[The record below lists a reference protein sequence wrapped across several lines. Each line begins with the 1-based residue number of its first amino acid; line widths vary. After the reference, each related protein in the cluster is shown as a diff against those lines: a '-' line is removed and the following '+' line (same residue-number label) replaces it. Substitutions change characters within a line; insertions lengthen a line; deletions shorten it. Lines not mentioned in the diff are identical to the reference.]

1 MISSTLFSLAS
12 LAGVALAATD
22 CIGINAIAPGCAS
35 REALHTRDFFYIGG
49 RYVAGAAGNLTYDQ
63 LYVEKLT
70 PANGV
75 KQSKPI
81 VLFHG
86 GGTSGVTWLNTPDN
100 RKGFASHFLDYGY
113 QVYIVDQTSVGR
125 GSAEDLNDYVMR
137 IGSTTEITEKGFTA
151 PELTNAYPQSQQ
163 HTQWPGS
170 GLKGDPIFDAFES
183 TFVPLTSNLTVQ
195 ELSMRSSGC
204 QLLSLIGPSFL
215 ISHSIGALHALLL
228 SNDCPSLV
236 AGNVNLEPGNIPF
249 QSYVGNATSSVGRTS
264 ARPWG
269 MTNTNVTYDP
279 AISSPSELTYE
290 LVGNDTP
297 AKRSCYM
304 QTGTIHK
311 LTEIAKVKYV
321 ALTGSASPHITYE
334 HCVIDFLQ
342 QAGVAAQWIK
352 LADKGI
358 TGNGHFGYLEK
369 NSPQIAGVVHEWI
382 QANC

>member
-1 MISSTLFSLAS
+1 MISSTLFSLVS
-12 LAGVALAATD
+12 LAGAALAATD

-70 PANGV
+70 PVTGV

-137 IGSTTEITEKGFTA
+137 IGSTAEITEKGFTA
-151 PELTNAYPQSQQ
+151 PELTDAYPQSQQ

-183 TFVPLTSNLTVQ
+183 TFIPLTSNLTVQ

-215 ISHSIGALHALLL
+215 ISHSIGALHPLLL

-236 AGNVNLEPGNIPF
+236 AGNVNLEPG
-249 QSYVGNATSSVGRTS
+249 
-264 ARPWG
+264 
-269 MTNTNVTYDP
+269 
-279 AISSPSELTYE
+279 
-290 LVGNDTP
+290 
-297 AKRSCYM
+297 
-304 QTGTIHK
+304 
-311 LTEIAKVKYV
+311 
-321 ALTGSASPHITYE
+321 
-334 HCVIDFLQ
+334 
-342 QAGVAAQWIK
+342 
-352 LADKGI
+352 
-358 TGNGHFGYLEK
+358 
-369 NSPQIAGVVHEWI
+369 
-382 QANC
+382 

>member
-1 MISSTLFSLAS
+1 MISSTLLSLAS
-12 LAGVALAATD
+12 LASAAFAATD
-22 CIGINAIAPGCAS
+22 CIGINAIAPGCVS
-35 REALHTRDFFYIGG
+35 QEALHSRDFFYIGG

-70 PANGV
+70 PAAGV
-75 KQSKPI
+75 KQSKPV

-86 GGTSGVTWLNTPDN
+86 GGTSGV
-100 RKGFASHFLDYGY
+100 GFASHFLDYGY

-125 GSAEDLNDYVMR
+125 GSVEDLNDYVMR
-137 IGSTTEITEKGFTA
+137 IGSTAEITEKGFTA

-170 GLKGDPIFDAFES
+170 GVKGDPVFDAFES
-183 TFVPLTSNLTVQ
+183 TFIPLTSNMTVQ

-215 ISHSIGALHALLL
+215 ISHSIGALHPLLL

-269 MTNTNVTYDP
+269 MTNTHVTYDP
-279 AISSPSELTYE
+279 AISNSSELTYE
-290 LVGNDTP
+290 LVGDDTP

-342 QAGVAAQWIK
+342 QAGVAAEWIK
-352 LADKGI
+352 LADRGI
-358 TGNGHFGYLEK
+358 TGNGHFSYLEK

-382 QANC
+382 QTNC

>member
-1 MISSTLFSLAS
+1 MIFSTLFSLAPFAS
-12 LAGVALAATD
+12 AALATAD

-70 PANGV
+70 PATGV
-75 KQSKPI
+75 KQSKPV

-125 GSAEDLNDYVMR
+125 GSAEDLSDYVMR
-137 IGSTTEITEKGFTA
+137 IGSTAEISEKGFTA
-151 PELTNAYPQSQQ
+151 PELTDAYPQSQQ

-170 GLKGDPIFDAFES
+170 GVKGDPIFDAFES
-183 TFVPLTSNLTVQ
+183 TFIPLTSNMTVQ

-215 ISHSIGALHALLL
+215 ISHSIGALHPLLL

-236 AGNVNLEPGNIPF
+236 AGNINLEPGNIPF
-249 QSYVGNATSSVGRTS
+249 QSYIGNATSSVGRTS

-269 MTNTNVTYDP
+269 MTNTHVTYYP
-279 AISSPSELTYE
+279 AISNSSELTYE
-290 LVGNDTP
+290 LVGEDTP

-311 LTEIAKVKYV
+311 LPEIAKVK
-321 ALTGSASPHITYE
+321 
-334 HCVIDFLQ
+334 
-342 QAGVAAQWIK
+342 
-352 LADKGI
+352 
-358 TGNGHFGYLEK
+358 
-369 NSPQIAGVVHEWI
+369 
-382 QANC
+382 

>member
-1 MISSTLFSLAS
+1 MIFSALFNLAS
-12 LAGVALAATD
+12 VASVAFAAAD
-22 CIGINAIAPGCAS
+22 CTGINAVAPQCVS
-35 REALHTRDFFYIGG
+35 QEALHYRDFFYIGG

-70 PANGV
+70 PAAGV
-75 KQSKPI
+75 NQSKPV
-81 VLFHG
+81 VLSHG
-86 GGTSGVTWLNTPDN
+86 GGTSGVVSHN

-113 QVYIVDQTSVGR
+113 QVYIIDQTSVGR
-125 GSAEDLNDYVMR
+125 GSAEDLDDYVMR
-137 IGSTTEITEKGFTA
+137 IGSTAEITEKGFTA

-170 GLKGDPIFDAFES
+170 GVKGDSVFDAFES
-183 TFVPLTSNLTVQ
+183 TFIPLTSNLTIQ

-215 ISHSIGALHALLL
+215 ISHSIGALHPLLL
-228 SNDCPSLV
+228 SNDCPALV
-236 AGNVNLEPGNIPF
+236 AGNINLEPGNIPF
-249 QSYVGNATSSVGRTS
+249 QSYVGNTTSSVGRTS

-269 MTNTNVTYDP
+269 MTNTHVTYEP
-279 AISSPSELTYE
+279 AISDSSELTYE
-290 LVGNDTP
+290 LVGDDTP

-334 HCVIDFLQ
+334 HCVIDFLE
-342 QAGVAAQWIK
+342 QAGVATEWIK

-358 TGNGHFGYLEK
+358 VGNGHFGYLEK

-382 QANC
+382 QSNC